1 MFGKDES
8 PETHLR
14 KEFWKALQGD
24 RTLMLGLHG
33 VDDDLTRPMTA
44 QVDLPEDGDKEDGGP
59 IYFFASR
66 DEGIGKDFKEGAR
79 AIATFAS
86 KGHGL
91 FASIHGT
98 LHASN
103 DRAVIER
110 LWNPFVDAWYKDGKD
125 DPVLLLLRF
134 KAKTAEVWD
143 ADKFG
148 TLKATALKW
157 AFDVDPGEKLDDE
170 HRAKVTL

>member
-1 MFGKDES
+1 MFGKDEA
-8 PETHLR
+8 PETRL
-14 KEFWKALQGD
+14 KKAFWKELQSD

-44 QVDLPEDGDKEDGGP
+44 QVDLAEGADKEDGGP

-66 DEGIGKDFKEGAR
+66 DEGIGKDLKDGAR

-86 KGHGL
+86 KGHDL

-98 LHASN
+98 LHEST
-103 DRAVIER
+103 DRGVIDR

-125 DPVLLLLRF
+125 DPILLLIKF
-134 KAKTAEVWD
+134 EATSAEVWE

-157 AFDVDPGEKLDDE
+157 AFDIDPGDELKDE
-170 HRAKVTL
+170 HQAEVKL